1 MRENKRQGGGAA
13 LKAVGMS
20 DIGKCRKNNEDAYYI
35 SAGEDPAENL
45 YLVADGMGGCNAGEI
60 ASSCA
65 IEGFLEHFWKEM
77 KHAENDDMLDLMTGA
92 MAAANR
98 MVYEKS
104 NSDRE
109 FAEMG
114 TTIVAAAVREEKLY
128 VAYVGDSR
136 AYLFR
141 KKEMQPLT
149 TDHSYVM
156 ELVKMGS
163 ITKEEAAMHPKR
175 NVITRAIGIRDTVE
189 TDTVIHPVQKGD
201 IVLLCTDGLSGM
213 LKDEEINF
221 VYVASPNS
229 LHFEHA
235 LKALQAGKNVIC
247 EKPFTSTV
255 EEFDRLVKEAQDR
268 HLYLFEAIV
277 TAHMPN
283 YLRMKRASKAWYHSD
298 GSV

>member
-141 KKEMQPLT
+141 KKETIP
-149 TDHSYVM
+149 
-156 ELVKMGS
+156 
-163 ITKEEAAMHPKR
+163 I
-175 NVITRAIGIRDTVE
+175 
-189 TDTVIHPVQKGD
+189 
-201 IVLLCTDGLSGM
+201 
-213 LKDEEINF
+213 
-221 VYVASPNS
+221 
-229 LHFEHA
+229 
-235 LKALQAGKNVIC
+235 
-247 EKPFTSTV
+247 
-255 EEFDRLVKEAQDR
+255 
-268 HLYLFEAIV
+268 
-277 TAHMPN
+277 
-283 YLRMKRASKAWYHSD
+283 
-298 GSV
+298 

>member
-1 MRENKRQGGGAA
+1 MDIAILSHVGA
-13 LKAVGMS
+13 V
-20 DIGKCRKNNEDAYYI
+20 RKNNEDA
-35 SAGEDPAENL
+35 AL
-45 YLVADGMGGCNAGEI
+45 YREEEGIFLVADGMGGCNAGEI

-98 MVYEKS
+98 TVYEKS

-149 TDHSYVM
+149 TDHRPFLCDGAGEDGEHY
-156 ELVKMGS
+156 EGGS
-163 ITKEEAAMHPKR
+163 GNAPQKKR
-175 NVITRAIGIRDTVE
+175 DYARYWDSGYRGDGYGDSSRAEGR
-189 TDTVIHPVQKGD
+189 HR
-201 IVLLCTDGLSGM
+201 
-213 LKDEEINF
+213 F
-221 VYVASPNS
+221 A
-229 LHFEHA
+229 LH
-235 LKALQAGKNVIC
+235 
-247 EKPFTSTV
+247 
-255 EEFDRLVKEAQDR
+255 R
-268 HLYLFEAIV
+268 
-277 TAHMPN
+277 
-283 YLRMKRASKAWYHSD
+283 RAFRYAE
-298 GSV
+298 G

>member
-1 MRENKRQGGGAA
+1 M
-13 LKAVGMS
+13 KAVGMS

-77 KHAENDDMLDLMTGA
+77 KHAENDDMLDLMTSA
-92 MAAANR
+92 VAAANR
-98 MVYEKS
+98 TVYEKS

-201 IVLLCTDGLSGM
+201 IVLLCTALCCLCGGQQSLPFSQKGDAAPHHRPFLCDGAGEDGEHYEGGSGNAPQ
-213 LKDEEINF
+213 KKRD
-221 VYVASPNS
+221 
-229 LHFEHA
+229 HA
-235 LKALQAGKNVIC
+235 RHWDSGYRGDGYGDSSRAEGRHRLALYRWAFRYAEG
-247 EKPFTSTV
+247 
-255 EEFDRLVKEAQDR
+255 
-268 HLYLFEAIV
+268 
-277 TAHMPN
+277 
-283 YLRMKRASKAWYHSD
+283 
-298 GSV
+298 

>member
-1 MRENKRQGGGAA
+1 MRKNKRQGGGAA

-114 TTIVAAAVREEKLY
+114 QPSLQRRCVRRSFMLPMWGTAELTFFAKRRCSPSPQTIP
-128 VAYVGDSR
+128 
-136 AYLFR
+136 
-141 KKEMQPLT
+141 M
-149 TDHSYVM
+149 
-156 ELVKMGS
+156 
-163 ITKEEAAMHPKR
+163 
-175 NVITRAIGIRDTVE
+175 
-189 TDTVIHPVQKGD
+189 
-201 IVLLCTDGLSGM
+201 
-213 LKDEEINF
+213 
-221 VYVASPNS
+221 
-229 LHFEHA
+229 
-235 LKALQAGKNVIC
+235 
-247 EKPFTSTV
+247 
-255 EEFDRLVKEAQDR
+255 
-268 HLYLFEAIV
+268 
-277 TAHMPN
+277 
-283 YLRMKRASKAWYHSD
+283 
-298 GSV
+298 